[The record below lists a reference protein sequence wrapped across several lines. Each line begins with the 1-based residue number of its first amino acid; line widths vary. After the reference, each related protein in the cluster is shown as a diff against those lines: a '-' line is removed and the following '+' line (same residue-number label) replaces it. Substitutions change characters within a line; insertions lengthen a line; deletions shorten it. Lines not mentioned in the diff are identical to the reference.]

1 MSISVP
7 PPEFQFNGLIYN
19 PNFWISPTSTLTQDV
34 ANTLYLRKTVT
45 DTASALETFNGGIK
59 TNSITALGALATLS
73 TNAYR
78 NEINYDA
85 ALGANDV
92 YIGNGLGGVAFAT
105 ATPIA
110 FYQGIDSSVVNP
122 ITPTTN
128 LQIAPSLTTGELFLG
143 VDNVATGGRTAHI
156 HIGDANNLGAGAGI
170 HINNGTTN
178 ASNTNISNGAS
189 TSGNVNIMTGATS
202 TGTINLGG
210 SSTVIQVNRPITL
223 SYTPVIDTFPTTLQ
237 LGGSKYIYNV
247 NPAQTFSPVP
257 TVGLQ
262 TVQISN
268 TYAGIPIGV
277 YFIQATA
284 GIDVTTIG
292 TTTIRSVKLFMYNDT
307 QNRLI
312 CTQQNNQSAI
322 PFATGTQN
330 ILNVSAVLIATATTQ
345 IKLWQEIT
353 REGVGGVH
361 TNTTDNFIFS
371 YTRIG

>member
-1 MSISVP
+1 MAVTTP
-7 PPEFQFNGLIYN
+7 PPDFSFSGINFN
-19 PNFWISPTSTLTQDV
+19 PEFWISPTSTLTQDA
-34 ANTLYLRKTVT
+34 ANQLYLRKTVT
-45 DTASALETFNGGIK
+45 DSASALETFVGGIK
-59 TNSITALGALATLS
+59 TPSISALGPLTTLS

-85 ALGANDV
+85 GLGANDV
-92 YIGNGLGGVAFAT
+92 YIGNGSSTIAFAA

-110 FYQGIDSSVVNP
+110 FYQGIDASVVNP
-122 ITPTTN
+122 IAPTTN
-128 LQIAPSLTTGELFLG
+128 LQIAPSLTSGELFLG
-143 VDNVATGGRTAHI
+143 VDPVASGGRTSHVHLAD
-156 HIGDANNLGAGAGI
+156 GNNLPAGAGI
-170 HINNGTTN
+170 HINNGTSN

-189 TSGNVNIMTGATS
+189 TSGNVNILTGATS
-202 TGTINLGG
+202 TGTLNLGG
-210 SSTVIQVNRPITL
+210 SSTVIQVHRPITPT
-223 SYTPVIDTFPTTLQ
+223 YTPVIDTFPSTSQ

-292 TTTIRSVKLFMYNDT
+292 ATTIRSVKLFMYNDT

-330 ILNVSAVLIATATTQ
+330 ILNVSAVLICTSVTQ